1 MRPSLRIMAAAVL
14 SSFAPVFLAPLMAQS
29 PQGGQYGGFQS
40 PGFGQRI
47 FQGQGYDQDQGY
59 GQYQGFGPNQ
69 GFGQGYGQFQGSYG
83 QSYGPNQGYGQNQG
97 FGQNQWTSQGQNRPQ
112 QIRGRVLRSKEV
124 EVRGTDEDIQA
135 VLLETPQGRL
145 VVDLGPVDELR
156 ERNVQVRRGQQ
167 ITALGYFE
175 PMGRYAAFIA
185 ERLNVNGRNI
195 DVDRTWLT
203 GLRQLRRDWQELR
216 PGLGGQPRLY
226 GAMSAAQENG
236 SQGRAMHLQQGQASG
251 TVQRTEQLIVP
262 GLRHHVLAALL
273 RTDDGQQVTAILP
286 PEQGNQEISAS
297 KGQRMTVQG
306 LECRLHNR
314 PIILAHSVTVNG
326 QTKQIPVQQG
336 SRQRVSG
343 EVAQTQHL
351 HLPGLREVVV
361 AKVMSDQGRP
371 TLVILGPE
379 LAQENEDIEQGERIS
394 ASGPTVQIHGHRVLM
409 AERANAGG
417 AQEGFYDEAGRDG
430 GD

>member
-1 MRPSLRIMAAAVL
+1 
-14 SSFAPVFLAPLMAQS
+14 MAQS
-29 PQGGQYGGFQS
+29 PQGGFGQS
-40 PGFGQRI
+40 QGFGQGI
-47 FQGQGYDQDQGY
+47 FQGQGYDQNQGY
-59 GQYQGFGPNQ
+59 GQNQ

-83 QSYGPNQGYGQNQG
+83 QGYGPNQGFGPDQRFGQNQG
-97 FGQNQWTSQGQNRPQ
+97 FGQNQWMSQGQSRPQ

-135 VLLETPQGRL
+135 VLLETPQGRV

-175 PMGRYAAFIA
+175 PVGRYAAFIA

-203 GLRQLRRDWQELR
+203 GLRQLRRDWQEVRRDWQELR
-216 PGLGGQPRLY
+216 PGFGGQARLY
-226 GAMSAAQENG
+226 GAIFPAQENRG
-236 SQGRAMHLQQGQASG
+236 QGRAMHLQQGQASG

-306 LECRLHNR
+306 LQCQLHNR
-314 PIILAHSVTVNG
+314 PIILARSVTVNG
-326 QTKQIPVQQG
+326 QTKEIPVQQG

-343 EVAQTQHL
+343 EVTQTQHL
-351 HLPGLREVVV
+351 YLPGLREVVI
-361 AKVMSDQGRP
+361 AKIMSDQGRP

-379 LAQENEDIEQGERIS
+379 LAQENEEIEQGERIS
-394 ASGPTVQIHGHRVLM
+394 ASGPTAQIHGQRVLM

-417 AQEGFYDEAGRDG
+417 AQEDFFDEAGRD
-430 GD
+430 DRD